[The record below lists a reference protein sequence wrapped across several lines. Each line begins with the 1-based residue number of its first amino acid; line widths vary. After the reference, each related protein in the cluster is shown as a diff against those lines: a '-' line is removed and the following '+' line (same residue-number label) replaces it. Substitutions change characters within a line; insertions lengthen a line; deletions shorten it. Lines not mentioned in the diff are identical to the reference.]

1 MTPLMWAVWAVQAM
15 VEQMQR
21 DHALLRARIQRL
33 GGPAGIARLE
43 AALAAVR
50 ANAPAT
56 PPSPP
61 RVSPRGTPPRTPAA
75 AAPQA
80 PLGAKQRDPNE
91 ALAWELL
98 YDAAWRMPTT
108 ELDALWQDATGATG
122 EDACCP
128 WCARQH
134 AEACSMTGPA
144 ALLWQSWGRSWGVR
158 GVFSATDGSVFHP
171 SCSLPWN
178 ALAAS

>member
-1 MTPLMWAVWAVQAM
+1 MQLHPLPHHSPVHDLLGRAAQAM

-33 GGPAGIARLE
+33 GGQAGLARLE

-61 RVSPRGTPPRTPAA
+61 RLSPRGTPPRTPT
-75 AAPQA
+75 AAPASSQSSQ
-80 PLGAKQRDPNE
+80 QRDPNE

-98 YDAAWRMPTT
+98 YDFAWRMPTT
-108 ELDALWQDATGATG
+108 ELDAVWDDATGATG
-122 EDACCP
+122 NLCSSLM
-128 WCARQH
+128 
-134 AEACSMTGPA
+134 EASSGPRCSCRRAP
-144 ALLWQSWGRSWGVR
+144 
-158 GVFSATDGSVFHP
+158 D
-171 SCSLPWN
+171 SCRHEI
-178 ALAAS
+178 

>member
-1 MTPLMWAVWAVQAM
+1 MWAAQAM

-33 GGPAGIARLE
+33 GGPAGIARLG

-75 AAPQA
+75 APPQA
-80 PLGAKQRDPNE
+80 SLGAKQRDPNE

-98 YDAAWRMPTT
+98 YDAAWHMPTT

-122 EDACCP
+122 EKALGLL
-128 WCARQH
+128 RQH
-134 AEACSMTGPA
+134 AKALPVTRPAHCFGSTG
-144 ALLWQSWGRSWGVR
+144 GGVWGVPRLWWLSSIAAILLLR
-158 GVFSATDGSVFHP
+158 GGSG
-171 SCSLPWN
+171 CSKLTCG
-178 ALAAS
+178 AVVQM